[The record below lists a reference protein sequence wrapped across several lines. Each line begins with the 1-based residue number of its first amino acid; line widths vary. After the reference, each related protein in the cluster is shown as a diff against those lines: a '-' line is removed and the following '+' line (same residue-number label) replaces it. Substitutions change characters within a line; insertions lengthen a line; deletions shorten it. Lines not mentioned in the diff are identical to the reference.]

1 MISRRLLRIKI
12 LQILYAY
19 YKSEQKDIN
28 KAEKELHFSINKAHE
43 LFYYLLLLIIDVR
56 DYANNRIEI
65 ALNKKIP
72 DYQDLHPNTRFVENK
87 VIKKL
92 SENKPLSR
100 YLETHHLSW
109 VNYPELIREL
119 YTVLIESEV
128 YKEYM
133 DKEVHN
139 FTDDKKLI
147 DYFFTD
153 IALTNE
159 SLYQIIEEKSIYWN
173 DDIDFVLSMVVKN
186 IRKIKETDSE
196 EKKLPELYK
205 DEEDKDYALTL
216 FRKSIVGRDFCLKLI
231 EEKASNW
238 DLERIAFVDVLIMQ
252 IAITEMIEFPSIP
265 TKVTLN
271 EFLEIAKFYST
282 EKSNSFINGVL
293 DKILQQLKAE
303 DKIKKTGRGL
313 IGEL

>member
-28 KAEKELHFSINKAHE
+28 KAEKELHFSINKAYE
-43 LFYYLLLLIIDVR
+43 LFYYLILLIIEVK

-65 ALNKKIP
+65 GFNKKIP
-72 DYQDLHPNTRFVENK
+72 DHQDLYPNKRFVENI
-87 VIKKL
+87 VIKRL
-92 SENKPLSR
+92 NENKPLYR
-100 YLETHHLSW
+100 YVETHHISW
-109 VNYPELIREL
+109 VNYPELIKEL
-119 YTVLIESEV
+119 FALLIESDV

-133 DKEVHN
+133 NKEVHN
-139 FTDDKKLI
+139 FDDDKKLV

-153 IALTNE
+153 IVQTNE

-173 DDIDFVLSMVVKN
+173 DDLDFVLSMVVKY

-196 EKKLPELYK
+196 EKQLPELYK
-205 DEEDKDYALTL
+205 NAEDKEYALNL
-216 FRKSIVGRDFCLKLI
+216 FRKSLVSRDYCLKLI

-265 TKVTLN
+265 TRVTLN